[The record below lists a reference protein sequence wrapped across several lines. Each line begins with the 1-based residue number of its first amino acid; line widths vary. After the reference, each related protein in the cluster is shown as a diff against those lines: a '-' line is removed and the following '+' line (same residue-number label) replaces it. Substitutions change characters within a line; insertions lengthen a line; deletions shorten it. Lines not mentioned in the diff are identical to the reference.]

1 MRKPKEPAGL
11 RLRLQ
16 AADRLQDVL
25 GGANFAPFSIAE
37 IGDGRDR
44 ALANK
49 LVTVALRRHG
59 QLNLVIKRYLERG
72 IPAKSGRFQALLR
85 LSLAQLIFLPEL
97 GDHSAIF
104 LAVEAMRADTKTQH
118 LAKLANA
125 VLRRAQAEA
134 EEWRLLLPETLFP
147 PAFIE
152 SWSGAYGEAVLPAF
166 ADALVTGA
174 PLDLSLVSAD
184 PALVAELGAEPV
196 GRNAFRLDTRDR
208 PVEALAGYDDGRF
221 FVQDAAAALPAQLI
235 ALHKGARVL
244 DLCAAPGGKS
254 AQLVAAGYA
263 VTALDNDAGRLERLS
278 ANMAR
283 LRMAPEIVLADGL
296 DYAPAERFD
305 AVLLDAPCSAT
316 GTFRRHPE
324 VIWHRNA
331 TDIDGRVALQRRF
344 IEKSVSYL
352 KPGGVLVYCVCSL
365 EPREGEDQARWI
377 AEKHPELV
385 LDPVRPDELGD
396 FAPALRADGTVR
408 TTPALSIGNGTADG
422 FFIARYRF
430 NPSP

>member
-1 MRKPKEPAGL
+1 
-11 RLRLQ
+11 
-16 AADRLQDVL
+16 VL
-25 GGANFAPFSIAE
+25 AGANFAPFSIAE

-44 ALANK
+44 ALANR

-59 QLNLVIKRYLERG
+59 QLDLVIRRYLERG
-72 IPAKSGRFQALLR
+72 IPARSGRFQALLR
-85 LSLAQLIFLPEL
+85 LSLAQLIFLPDL

-104 LAVEAMRADTKTQH
+104 LAVEAMRRDTKTQH
-118 LAKLANA
+118 LSKLANA

-134 EEWRLLLPETLFP
+134 AEWRLLLPETLFP

-152 SWSGAYGEAVLPAF
+152 SWSSAYGEAVLPAF
-166 ADALVTGA
+166 AEALLHGA
-174 PLDLSLVSAD
+174 PLDLSLVAPD

-196 GRNAFRLDTRDR
+196 GHNSYRLETRDR
-208 PVEALAGYDDGRF
+208 PVEALAGYEDGRF
-221 FVQDAAAALPAQLI
+221 FVQDAAAALPAQLV
-235 ALHKGARVL
+235 ALEKGARVL
-244 DLCAAPGGKS
+244 DLCAAPGGKT
-254 AQLVAAGYA
+254 AQLVAAGYR
-263 VTALDNDAGRLERLS
+263 VTALDNDSGRLERLG

-296 DYAPAERFD
+296 DYAPQEPFD

-331 TDIDGRVALQRRF
+331 GDIDGRAALQRRF
-344 IEKSVSYL
+344 IAASATYL

-377 AEKHPELV
+377 AETHPELV
-385 LDPVRPDELGD
+385 PDPVRLEELGA
-396 FAPALRADGTVR
+396 FGPALRPDGTVR
-408 TTPALSIGNGTADG
+408 TTPALPIGTGTADG
-422 FFIARYRF
+422 FFIARYRRT
-430 NPSP
+430 PRS